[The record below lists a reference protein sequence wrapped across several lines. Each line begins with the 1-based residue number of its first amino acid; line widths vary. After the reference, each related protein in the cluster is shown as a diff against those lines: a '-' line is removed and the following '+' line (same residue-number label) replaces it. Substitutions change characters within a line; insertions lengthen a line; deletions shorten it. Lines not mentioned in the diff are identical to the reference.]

1 MVRCLLFAAVLLAL
15 SCKTTTYY
23 VSRHAEKAGGSM
35 SADPPLTPLGQKQAM
50 DLKAYLEN
58 KKIGAIY
65 STNFLRT
72 RATAQ
77 PTSDFYHLP
86 INLYNPAQSG
96 ALADSLKANNK
107 RNVLIVGHSNTV
119 DDVVNEFVGHRVAED
134 LPDAEYGSLFIVKKK
149 GSNYSFQKITI
160 PHAAQ

>member
-1 MVRCLLFAAVLLAL
+1 MIRYLLLAFALSFL

-23 VSRHAEKAGGSM
+23 ISRHAEKSGNTM
-35 SADPPLTPLGQKQAM
+35 SNDPPLTPLGQKQAM
-50 DLKAYLEN
+50 DLQAYLAN

-77 PTSDFYHLP
+77 PTSEFYHLP
-86 INLYNPAQSG
+86 ISLYNASQST
-96 ALADSLKANNK
+96 ALVDSLKAHNK
-107 RNVLIVGHSNTV
+107 RNVLLVGHSNTV
-119 DDVVNEFVGHRVAED
+119 DDMVNEFINRHVADD

-149 GSNYSFQKITI
+149 GGNYSFRKIAVPRGT
-160 PHAAQ
+160 P